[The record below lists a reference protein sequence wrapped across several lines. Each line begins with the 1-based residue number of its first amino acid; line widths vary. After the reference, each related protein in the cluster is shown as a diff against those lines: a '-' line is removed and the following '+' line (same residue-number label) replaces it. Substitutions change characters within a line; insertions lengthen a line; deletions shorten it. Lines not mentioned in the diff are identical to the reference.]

1 MVYIQKDEKIVK
13 KERNYW
19 PHAIFGIIIS
29 VVIAGAWTV
38 KIALDNPV
46 QEDTYFMDKYQYV
59 DTNINKLLE
68 KKAKFDAKYRVE
80 LINQSFVV
88 GKNSIQLKIEDK
100 STMSLPKN
108 AKIELL
114 ITRPETNEYNQKL
127 SPSGIKEN
135 MFVFNEVEIPKI
147 GRWQILVRSDI
158 DEFEG
163 FNKFEVN
170 ATK

>member
-1 MVYIQKDEKIVK
+1 MK

-19 PHAIFGIIIS
+19 PHAILGIIIS
-29 VVIAGAWTV
+29 VVVAGAWTV

-59 DTNINKLLE
+59 DTNINELLE

-88 GKNSIQLKIEDK
+88 GKNNIQLKIEDK
-100 STMSLPKN
+100 SAMSLPKN
-108 AKIELL
+108 AKIEIL
-114 ITRPETNEYNQKL
+114 ITRPETNKYNQKL
-127 SPSGIKEN
+127 TPSSSKEN
-135 MFVFNEVEIPKI
+135 MFVFNDVKIPKI
-147 GRWQILVRSDI
+147 GRWQVLVKTKAGQL
-158 DEFEG
+158 EG
-163 FNKFEVN
+163 FNRFEVN